1 MLIARYEDDDEEM
14 LEGDGEDDD
23 GSVKLSEADRNTTK
37 WWMIA
42 GCPHLSSR
50 QGGKCALCPVLTDLL
65 LPSTIKV
72 VDSDRRGRISCIGQR

>member
-1 MLIARYEDDDEEM
+1 M

-50 QGGKCALCPVLTDLL
+50 QRGNVHYVLCERIFYCPRRLKWSTVTDEVEFPVLV
-65 LPSTIKV
+65 KG
-72 VDSDRRGRISCIGQR
+72 RRDGESWG